1 MYRILV
7 LAILFALSSSFVV
20 SSNAPKPAD
29 DEKIL
34 HVLNRLSYGPRPT
47 DIERVRKMGLERYI
61 ELQLQPTKIDD
72 SSLTSRLERLD
83 TLAMSTRELMQ
94 AYPLPKII
102 NGDGKKN
109 RLEIEKED
117 IKGRPHHILYDL
129 TNEQL
134 LRAVYSE
141 RQLQEVMVDFWTNHF
156 NVFWGKGINR
166 YLTNSYIHDVI
177 RPNALGK
184 FPDLLRATAESPAM
198 LFYLDNWMS
207 VDPQSSDR
215 LNVIRDRIGRG
226 SGRFRQRPN
235 LAGQRRRIG
244 LNENYARELMELH
257 TLGVDGG
264 YTQKDVTEVA
274 RCFTGWTIKHN
285 PVEFTFNRFLHDD
298 REKVVLGVKIP
309 AGGGKSDGD
318 RVLEILA
325 SHPST
330 ARFISEKLVRHFVS
344 DRPDPALVARV
355 AESYKKTGGDIPS
368 MLRVIFSSE
377 EFYSPKNRRA
387 KVKSPLALIASAL
400 RALDAE
406 TTGGMQYLNFLN
418 KMGQP
423 LFLCQAPTG
432 YGDTAEDWISTNSLV
447 ERMNFAIALSEGRIV
462 GTHAKLRIDPG
473 SIESISRRVLLYDL
487 SPSTLKAI
495 EAELGREITTEK
507 INRALALILGSPDFQ
522 RM

>member
-1 MYRILV
+1 MKILV
-7 LAILFALSSSFVV
+7 LAILLALSANIIV
-20 SSNAPKPAD
+20 SGSASKPAD

-34 HVLNRLSYGPRPT
+34 HVLNRLGYGPRPG
-47 DIERVRKMGLERYI
+47 DVERVKKMGLERYI
-61 ELQLQPTKIDD
+61 ELQLQPSKIDD
-72 SSLTSRLERLD
+72 SALASRLERLD
-83 TLAMSTRELMQ
+83 TLAMNTRELMQ
-94 AYPLPKII
+94 AYPLPKFV
-102 NGDGKKN
+102 NGNEKGK
-109 RLEIEKED
+109 RSRIEIEKED
-117 IKGRPHHILYDL
+117 IKGRPHRILYEL
-129 TNEQL
+129 TQEQL

-166 YLTNSYIHDVI
+166 YLTSSYIHDVI
-177 RPNALGK
+177 RPNAMGK

-207 VDPQSSDR
+207 VDPQASDR
-215 LNVIRDRIGRG
+215 LERVRDRIGR
-226 SGRFRQRPN
+226 FRQQRKPD
-235 LAGQRRRIG
+235 GQKRRTG

-274 RCFTGWTIKHN
+274 RCFTGWTIRRE

-318 RVLEILA
+318 RVLELLA
-325 SHPST
+325 AHPST

-368 MLRVIFSSE
+368 MLRIIFTSN
-377 EFYSPKNRRA
+377 EFYAAKNT
-387 KVKSPLALIASAL
+387 KVKSPLALIASSL

-406 TTGGMQYLNFLN
+406 TTGGMQYFNFLH

-432 YGDTAEDWISTNSLV
+432 YNDTAESWISTNSVV
-447 ERMNFAIALSEGRIV
+447 ERMNFAIALSEGKIV
-462 GTHAKLRIDPG
+462 GTQARLKLEPG
-473 SIESISRRVLLYDL
+473 SVQAFAKQIPSRNL
-487 SPSTLKAI
+487 SPSTLEAI
-495 EAELGREITTEK
+495 KAELGTEVTAEK
-507 INRALALILGSPDFQ
+507 ISKALALILGSPDFQ